1 MHHKFLKPIISWNF
15 PINPTRDIKK
25 FQVFK
30 RSSINTGYTLMREFD
45 FDNSEIKSDF
55 FENVPNAKSSKS
67 LYPVLSFIDQD
78 FELGSSPIYAVVSLD
93 AHGMTSGYSAQFQI
107 RYDRYSNRIM
117 KTLISKSGAP
127 KPYPNIYLN
136 IDTFKDAMKTSGFS
150 RMTVV
155 FDPEYYVVTRNQQNS
170 ENELDLG
177 LIAVSN
183 DDNPTYRLQ
192 VINTDFQE
200 AEVLNIKI
208 KDASGPAISLPAAA
222 LSRENLSF
230 EFGN

>member
-1 MHHKFLKPIISWNF
+1 
-15 PINPTRDIKK
+15 
-25 FQVFK
+25 
-30 RSSINTGYTLMREFD
+30 
-45 FDNSEIKSDF
+45 
-55 FENVPNAKSSKS
+55 
-67 LYPVLSFIDQD
+67 VLSFIDQD